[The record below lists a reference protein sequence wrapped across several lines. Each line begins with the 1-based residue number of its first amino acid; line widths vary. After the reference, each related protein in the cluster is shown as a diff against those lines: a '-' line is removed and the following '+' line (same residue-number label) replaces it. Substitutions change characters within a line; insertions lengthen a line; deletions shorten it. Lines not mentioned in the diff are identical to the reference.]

1 MRDND
6 SGGFEPEPPKSSPY
20 QNRLLA
26 EQFQREPPPSPPPQ
40 SLNRSADSVHTNINY
55 LELKNLL
62 KERKMLILFKKL
74 FYLHLKNLR
83 V

>member
-26 EQFQREPPPSPPPQ
+26 EQFQREPPPSPPPAYAT
-40 SLNRSADSVHTNINY
+40 LNRSADSVNY

-62 KERKMLILFKKL
+62 KERQMLILLKKL

>member
-26 EQFQREPPPSPPPQ
+26 EQFQREPPPSPPPAYAT
-40 SLNRSADSVHTNINY
+40 LNRSADSVKKKIINY
-55 LELKNLL
+55 LELKNLF
-62 KERKMLILFKKL
+62 KERQMLIL
-74 FYLHLKNLR
+74 
-83 V
+83 